1 MAPRWKAAGTHL
13 LLSLLVI
20 GTIAAVAFSL
30 WYPDGLWRI
39 AGLNRLLVVMLII
52 DVTAGPVLTAII
64 YKPCKRGLKFDL
76 VAIAFLQL
84 AFLGYGLHTL
94 WQARPIF
101 LVATPDVVTVVFASE
116 IDDED
121 LAQGSTPEYRRRS
134 LTGPV
139 LVGTRM
145 PEDPEARRLAID
157 EFMAGGAGIE
167 RSPRYY
173 FEFERIVPA
182 LLESAKPVE
191 GVEAI
196 PQEAVRSTGL
206 AEAQLRY
213 VPIAST
219 RGTGVL
225 LLSAE
230 SGRPVQTLALDLD

>member
-13 LLSLLVI
+13 LLSFLVI

-64 YKPCKRGLKFDL
+64 YKPGKRGLKFDL
-76 VAIAFLQL
+76 VVIGILQL

-94 WQARPIF
+94 WQSRPVF
-101 LVATPDVVTVVFASE
+101 LVATAEVITVVFAGE
-116 IDDED
+116 IDDEG
-121 LAQGSTPEYRRRS
+121 LAKGSAPEHRRRS

-145 PEDPEARRLAID
+145 PEDPDARRVAMQ

-167 RSPRYY
+167 RSPKYY
-173 FEFERIVPA
+173 LPFEQIAPA
-182 LLESAKPVE
+182 LLQGASPVE
-191 GVEAI
+191 GVDAISDAAVEA
-196 PQEAVRSTGL
+196 TGRTRQ
-206 AEAQLRY
+206 QLRHA
-213 VPIAST
+213 PIGST
-219 RGTGVL
+219 RGYGTVL
-225 LLSAE
+225 LDAAT
-230 SGRPVQTLALDLD
+230 GQPRATLATDP